1 MDRTLGAT
9 YDDFSFPCN
18 ESTGAWRRERAKLS
32 VWRRTVPVMAYA
44 GFETAMGVAAVEW
57 SERGLTRV
65 WIPPAPA
72 GRHSD
77 PPPPGIQD
85 VIARLRKLLRGD
97 DVDFSDVELDL
108 EGVPE
113 FDQQVYAVARTL
125 PRGVTTTYGDL
136 ARRAGAPGAAQ
147 AIGQVMGHNRFPL
160 VVPCHR
166 VVAAGGGNGGFSA
179 PGGVDTKL
187 RLLALESVTLF

>member
-1 MDRTLGAT
+1 MAAYGADVGFAAFDTALGR
-9 YDDFSFPCN
+9 C
-18 ESTGAWRRERAKLS
+18 
-32 VWRRTVPVMAYA
+32 
-44 GFETAMGVAAVEW
+44 AVEW
-57 SERGLTRV
+57 SDNGLTRV
-65 WIPPAPA
+65 WLPEAPA
-72 GRHSD
+72 GRPDDD
-77 PPPPGIQD
+77 PPAAVADAIGK
-85 VIARLRKLLRGD
+85 LRALLAGA
-97 DVDFSDVELDL
+97 DVDLRDVQLDL

-113 FDQQVYAVARTL
+113 FDQQVYAVARGL
-125 PRGVTTTYGDL
+125 PRGVTATYGEL
-136 ARRAGAPGAAQ
+136 ARRVGAPGAAQ

>member
-1 MDRTLGAT
+1 MGYTA
-9 YDDFSFPCN
+9 
-18 ESTGAWRRERAKLS
+18 
-32 VWRRTVPVMAYA
+32 
-44 GFETAMGVAAVEW
+44 FETAMGLAAVEW
-57 SERGLTRV
+57 SDGGLTRV

-77 PPPPGIQD
+77 PAPQPVQD
-85 VIARLRKLLRGD
+85 VIDRLQGLLRGE
-97 DVDFSDVELDL
+97 DVDFTDVELDL
-108 EGVPE
+108 EDVPE
-113 FDQQVYAVARTL
+113 FDQKIYAIARNL
-125 PRGVTTTYGDL
+125 PRGVTATYGEL
-136 ARRAGAPGAAQ
+136 AKRAGSPGAAQ
-147 AIGQVMGHNRFPL
+147 AVGQVMGNNRFPL

>member
-1 MDRTLGAT
+1 MGH
-9 YDDFSFPCN
+9 
-18 ESTGAWRRERAKLS
+18 TG
-32 VWRRTVPVMAYA
+32 
-44 GFETAMGVAAVEW
+44 FDTAMGLAAVEW

-72 GRHSD
+72 GRRSD
-77 PPPPGIQD
+77 PPPKPVQD
-85 VIARLRKLLRGD
+85 VIERLRMLLRGE
-97 DVDFSDVELDL
+97 DVDFTDVELDL

-113 FDQQVYAVARTL
+113 FDQRVYALARAL
-125 PRGVTTTYGDL
+125 PRGVTATYGDL
-136 ARRAGAPGAAQ
+136 ARRAGSPGAAQ
-147 AIGQVMGHNRFPL
+147 AVGQVMGHNRFPL

>member
-1 MDRTLGAT
+1 MG
-9 YDDFSFPCN
+9 
-18 ESTGAWRRERAKLS
+18 
-32 VWRRTVPVMAYA
+32 YA
-44 GFETAMGVAAVEW
+44 AFDTAMGLAAVEW
-57 SERGLTRV
+57 SERGLSRV

-72 GRHSD
+72 ARPNH
-77 PPPPGIQD
+77 PPPTAVQD
-85 VIARLRKLLRGD
+85 VIERLKLLLAGEEV
-97 DVDFSDVELDL
+97 DVTDVELDL
-108 EGVPE
+108 DGVPE
-113 FDQQVYAVARTL
+113 FDQKVYAVARAL
-125 PRGVTTTYGDL
+125 PRGVTATYGDL

-147 AIGQVMGHNRFPL
+147 AVGQVMGNNRFPL

>member
-1 MDRTLGAT
+1 MG
-9 YDDFSFPCN
+9 
-18 ESTGAWRRERAKLS
+18 
-32 VWRRTVPVMAYA
+32 YA
-44 GFETAMGVAAVEW
+44 AFDTAMGLGAVEW

-77 PPPPGIQD
+77 PPPAAVQD
-85 VIARLRKLLRGD
+85 VIDRLGMLLRGED
-97 DVDFSDVELDL
+97 VEFADVDLDF
-108 EGVPE
+108 EAVPE
-113 FDQQVYAVARTL
+113 FDQRVYAVARAL
-125 PRGVTTTYGDL
+125 PRGVTATYGEL

-147 AIGQVMGHNRFPL
+147 AVGQVMGNNRFPL

>member
-1 MDRTLGAT
+1 M
-9 YDDFSFPCN
+9 
-18 ESTGAWRRERAKLS
+18 ESTGISCARIAE
-32 VWRRTVPVMAYA
+32 TVGGTPYCAAMGYTA
-44 GFETAMGVAAVEW
+44 FDTAMGLAAVEW

-72 GRHSD
+72 RRHNE
-77 PPPPGIQD
+77 PAPAPVLD
-85 VIARLRKLLRGD
+85 VIERLRTLLRGD
-97 DVDFSDVELDL
+97 DVDFTDVELDL
-108 EGVPE
+108 EGVPR
-113 FDQQVYAVARTL
+113 FDQRVYAVARSL
-125 PRGVTTTYGDL
+125 PRPMTATYGDL
-136 ARRAGAPGAAQ
+136 AQRAGAPRAAQ
-147 AIGQVMGHNRFPL
+147 AVGQVMGNNRFPL